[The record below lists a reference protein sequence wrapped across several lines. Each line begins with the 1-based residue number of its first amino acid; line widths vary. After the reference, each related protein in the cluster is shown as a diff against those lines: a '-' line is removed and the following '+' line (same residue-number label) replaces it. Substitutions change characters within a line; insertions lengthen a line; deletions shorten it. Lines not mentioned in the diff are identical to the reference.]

1 MKIVVEERVHQAIDS
16 FYDAAIL
23 KHWHTLS
30 YEAVK
35 CKKNLL
41 YDGLESLANYA
52 TIFPKARLK
61 SEWIEKGWQEFI
73 CEDFHF
79 AYEITIDVRGETVIV
94 IHDAVHSFLY
104 Y

>member
-1 MKIVVEERVHQAIDS
+1 MKILVEERVHQAIDS

-23 KHWHTLS
+23 KHWHTLC
-30 YEAVK
+30 YEIVER
-35 CKKNLL
+35 KKDRL
-41 YDGLESLANYA
+41 YDGLASLSDYA

-61 SEWIEKGWQEFI
+61 KEWVKKGWQEFI

-79 AYEITIDVRGETVIV
+79 AYEITVDTLGETIIIV
-94 IHDAVHSFLY
+94 HDAVHSFLY

>member
-1 MKIVVEERVHQAIDS
+1 MNIIVEERVHQAIDS

-30 YEAVK
+30 YEVVER
-35 CKKNLL
+35 KKDRL

-52 TIFPKARLK
+52 TIFPQARLK
-61 SEWIEKGWQEFI
+61 PEWIEKGWQEFI

-79 AYEITIDVRGETVIV
+79 AYEITVDVRGETVIV
-94 IHDAVHSFLY
+94 IHDAVHSLFY
-104 Y
+104 F

>member
-1 MKIVVEERVHQAIDS
+1 MKIIVEERVHQAIDS

-30 YEAVK
+30 YEIVER
-35 CKKNLL
+35 KKDRL
-41 YDGLESLANYA
+41 YDGLESLVDYA

-61 SEWIEKGWQEFI
+61 QEWIEKEWQEFI

-79 AYEITIDVRGETVIV
+79 AYEITVDVLGETVIV

>member
-35 CKKNLL
+35 CKKNRL
-41 YDGLESLANYA
+41 YDGWESLANYA

-61 SEWIEKGWQEFI
+61 TEWIEKGWQEFI

>member
-35 CKKNLL
+35 CKKNRL

-52 TIFPKARLK
+52 TIFPKARPK

>member
-35 CKKNLL
+35 CKKNRL
-41 YDGLESLANYA
+41 YDGLESLVNYA

>member
-1 MKIVVEERVHQAIDS
+1 MNIIIEECVHQAIDS

-30 YEAVK
+30 YEIVER
-35 CKKNLL
+35 KKDRL

-52 TIFPKARLK
+52 TIFPQARLK
-61 SEWIEKGWQEFI
+61 PEWIEKGWQEFI

-79 AYEITIDVRGETVIV
+79 AYEITVDVRGETIIV
-94 IHDAVHSFLY
+94 IHDAVHSLLY

>member
-1 MKIVVEERVHQAIDS
+1 MKIVVEERVHQAIES

-30 YEAVK
+30 FDTVES
-35 CKKNLL
+35 KKNRL

-61 SEWIEKGWQEFI
+61 KEWIQKGWQEYI

-79 AYEITIDVRGETVIV
+79 AYEITVDVHGETVIV
-94 IHDAVHSFLY
+94 VHDAVHSFLY

>member
-1 MKIVVEERVHQAIDS
+1 MKIIVEERVHQAIDS

-30 YEAVK
+30 YEIVER
-35 CKKNLL
+35 KKDRL
-41 YDGLESLANYA
+41 YDGLESLVDYA
-52 TIFPKARLK
+52 TIFPKARLTQ
-61 SEWIEKGWQEFI
+61 EWIEKEWQEFI

-79 AYEITIDVRGETVIV
+79 AYEITVDVRGESVIV

>member
-30 YEAVK
+30 YEIVER
-35 CKKNLL
+35 KKDRL
-41 YDGLESLANYA
+41 YDGLESLVDYA
-52 TIFPKARLK
+52 PIFPKARLK
-61 SEWIEKGWQEFI
+61 QEWIEKGWQEFI

-79 AYEITIDVRGETVIV
+79 AYEITVDVRGETVIV

-104 Y
+104 H

>member
-1 MKIVVEERVHQAIDS
+1 MKIIVEERVHQTIDS

-23 KHWHTLS
+23 KHWYALS
-30 YEAVK
+30 YEAVER
-35 CKKNLL
+35 KKNRL

-52 TIFPKARLK
+52 TIFPQARLK
-61 SEWIEKGWQEFI
+61 PEWIEKGWQEFI

-79 AYEITIDVRGETVIV
+79 AYEITVDVRGETVIV
-94 IHDAVHSFLY
+94 VHDAVHSFLY

>member
-1 MKIVVEERVHQAIDS
+1 MKIVVEEHVHQAIDS

-35 CKKNLL
+35 CKKNRL